1 MQADAQSDIWSD
13 WLLHR
18 RHAGDA
24 TFDRHIQDQVER
36 YADKVLDGALLAPG
50 MTLVDVGAGE
60 GLIALRAIDRIGPSL
75 RVILTDISG
84 PMLHH
89 TEATARARGV
99 AEQCRFIQGSAEQ
112 LAGIED
118 GEADVVAMRAVLAY
132 VPDKTAALKECHRVL
147 KPGGRLS
154 IAEPV
159 FQDEALMARA
169 LRQIVDNAPA
179 GAADRLMTLLHR
191 WKSAQFPDTEAA
203 IAATPIANYAERDLL
218 RFVNEAGFFDIHLEL
233 HIDVFHSPNT
243 SWEVFLGTSP
253 HPLAPSLGSIMH
265 AQFSEEERQFFEHL
279 MRPTVEAGKSV
290 VTDRVVYLTARKA

>member
-1 MQADAQSDIWSD
+1 MPTDAQSDIWSD

-24 TFDRHIQDQVER
+24 AFERHIQAQVER
-36 YADKVLDGALLAPG
+36 YADKVLDGAQLAPG
-50 MTLVDVGAGE
+50 MTLVDIGCGE
-60 GLIALRAIDRIGPSL
+60 GLIGFRAIARIGPSL
-75 RVILTDISG
+75 QVVMTDVSAA
-84 PMLHH
+84 MLQH
-89 TEATARARGV
+89 TAAAAEARGV
-99 AEQCRFIQGSAEQ
+99 AAQCRFVPGSAEH
-112 LAGIED
+112 LAGIAD
-118 GEADVVAMRAVLAY
+118 GSADAVTSRAVLAY
-132 VPDKTAALKECHRVL
+132 VADKTAALKECHRIL

-169 LRQIVDNAPA
+169 LRQIVTNAPP
-179 GAADRLMTLLHR
+179 GGADRLMTLLHR

-203 IAATPIANYAERDLL
+203 IAETPIVNYAERDLL

-233 HIDVFHSPNT
+233 HIDVGHSPNT

-253 HPLAPSLGSIMH
+253 HPLAPSLGSIMQS
-265 AQFSEEERQFFEHL
+265 QFSAEDRQFFEHV

-290 VTDRVVYLTARKA
+290 TTDRVAYLVARKV